1 MELLKAST
9 NMSNQFQT
17 INLKD
22 PINMSVGDLRDKSTT
37 NEIHP
42 RFASKERISK
52 ERDYLGSY
60 KIPSDTLKKR
70 TNPTEEYI
78 RKREEELRKKKAL
91 LEELEKSGGTYTSKS
106 GVLKSA
112 LNGKTEFVL
121 QELSDL
127 QNMDLSEEVTVKDD
141 LIKVLDTHV
150 SLLKRKSQE
159 QVEKLSKNK
168 KYKTKMLKN
177 KRLYN
182 NADLEEPDVDNQ
194 FLAANKS
201 RIQTLKHVQTQHKPE
216 YIPLEELEKMKLD
229 HEKELL
235 DISDEYHGRKRTPE
249 EERRRREEE
258 RVRLERQRQLHQM
271 IQRPGY
277 NNDNPL
283 ELKDIAYIQKFG
295 NYLKKKNDEY
305 DKLGYEEEWNKTRI
319 KSLNANGLVNRTD
332 GLPGDL
338 DIDDHKLYYY
348 DISDQKK
355 PSFERPLLIHPH
367 TGKESSYKKTYRKE
381 PGYQDTMG
389 RMYKTDSNLNEF
401 NNFNNSIYAKNLNE
415 TMEKSKKKL
424 TINIPNNNY
433 DEINHESI
441 KNKSVQLEK
450 DNKDNKDIQ
459 PPNSFLKMIFNMM
472 PKNFKGKTLKNR
484 IGFEMKLNDDMVKE
498 LGFENKKDFEEK
510 LNKYKTEDANLMS
523 EEEFTQFLISKG
535 QQEDEEEKNK
545 NEQNDNQLYSLT
557 NQNYYKYQDMLNQI
571 GDTDEFLPGM
581 STTTFDFLKN
591 PSTKAR
597 LKSLQ
602 TMNDTRSKSTSNMLL
617 HAKNKNFPVDKQDY
631 ILFRDRYRI
640 KNKNPNNNKFT
651 HSFESGQVRTN
662 PNMRPNMNM
671 SLNNNNYNN
680 NSYYETENMP
690 LNTYNNFSIYR
701 YQKKSDINFTIP
713 EPFNFLKNNY
723 HEKKLSKMKEI
734 LENRQKNEDD
744 VFKHTFHA
752 NPLNRRMFNKAGNL
766 KNITEKEKE
775 KRERR
780 IELKN
785 NEIKANMRPF
795 SFYDKDFESF
805 VTRKNQECI
814 PPKFI
819 PFKANPI
826 KWRSQVKMYDGM
838 VENEFS
844 RKERNKRRAE
854 EQLAKAALP
863 PRMEMHEK
871 QKKLQIEEEKRVEE
885 EKNRQDKE
893 KRLFKAK
900 KAPNFEKLHEKFISI
915 LEKKKRAAIPTVP
928 KPFTFHEPKRK
939 AELCDYLDYEN
950 NPKAKNPKKNK
961 SIEKI
966 RKTMKKKPQF
976 EPATTKSLNLLMET
990 RRKELEMRKKREED
1004 IIKEDEQRIKKQK
1017 DFNARVNGSVVMIE
1031 HKKKWKELEDKKKEA
1046 KDTFAQQ
1053 EKEKVKDY
1061 KQKMQEMNQRVS
1073 NRPLMMEEVSK
1084 VKDVNAMGQTNA

>member
-1 MELLKAST
+1 MELLKTST

-52 ERDYLGSY
+52 ERDYIGSY

-106 GVLKSA
+106 GLKSA
-112 LNGKTEFVL
+112 LNGNTEFIL

-127 QNMDLSEEVTVKDD
+127 QNMDLNEEVTVKDD

-168 KYKTKMLKN
+168 KYKAKMLKN

-216 YIPLEELEKMKLD
+216 YIPLEELEKMKLE

-249 EERRRREEE
+249 EERRRREEM
-258 RVRLERQRQLHQM
+258 RVKLERQRQLHQM
-271 IQRPGY
+271 IQRQGY

-305 DKLGYEEEWNKTRI
+305 DKLGYEEEWNNTRI

-367 TGKESSYKKTYRKE
+367 TGKESSYKKTFRKE
-381 PGYQDTMG
+381 PGYGDTMG
-389 RMYKTDSNLNEF
+389 KMYKTDSDLNEF
-401 NNFNNSIYAKNLNE
+401 HNFNNTIYANNLYE
-415 TMEKSKKKL
+415 TMKKNKKKL

-433 DEINHESI
+433 EEINHESI
-441 KNKSVQLEK
+441 KNKSLQLE
-450 DNKDNKDIQ
+450 KDNKDIQ

-472 PKNFKGKTLKNR
+472 PKNSKGKTLKNR

-510 LNKYKTEDANLMS
+510 LNKYKTEDANFMS

-545 NEQNDNQLYSLT
+545 NEADENQLYSLT
-557 NQNYYKYQDMLNQI
+557 NQNYYKYQDMLNQL

-617 HAKNKNFPVDKQDY
+617 HAKNKNYPVDKQDY
-631 ILFRDRYRI
+631 IFFRDRYRI
-640 KNKNPNNNKFT
+640 KNKNTKNNKFT

-662 PNMRPNMNM
+662 PNIRPNMNM
-671 SLNNNNYNN
+671 SANNNNNF
-680 NSYYETENMP
+680 YETENMP

-752 NPLNRRMFNKAGNL
+752 NPLNRRMFNKAGSL

-814 PPKFI
+814 PPKFV

-838 VENEFS
+838 IENELS
-844 RKERNKRRAE
+844 RKERTKRNAE
-854 EQLAKAALP
+854 DLLAKAALP

-885 EKNRQDKE
+885 EKIRQDKE

-900 KAPNFEKLHEKFISI
+900 NAPNFEKLHEKFISI

-939 AELCDYLDYEN
+939 AELNDFLDYEN

-966 RKTMKKKPQF
+966 RKVMKKKPQF

-1073 NRPLMMEEVSK
+1073 NRPLMMEEVSR
-1084 VKDVNAMGQTNA
+1084 VKDVTAMEQANA

>member
-1 MELLKAST
+1 
-9 NMSNQFQT
+9 
-17 INLKD
+17 
-22 PINMSVGDLRDKSTT
+22 
-37 NEIHP
+37 
-42 RFASKERISK
+42 
-52 ERDYLGSY
+52 
-60 KIPSDTLKKR
+60 
-70 TNPTEEYI
+70 
-78 RKREEELRKKKAL
+78 
-91 LEELEKSGGTYTSKS
+91 
-106 GVLKSA
+106 
-112 LNGKTEFVL
+112 
-121 QELSDL
+121 
-127 QNMDLSEEVTVKDD
+127 
-141 LIKVLDTHV
+141 
-150 SLLKRKSQE
+150 
-159 QVEKLSKNK
+159 
-168 KYKTKMLKN
+168 
-177 KRLYN
+177 
-182 NADLEEPDVDNQ
+182 
-194 FLAANKS
+194 
-201 RIQTLKHVQTQHKPE
+201 
-216 YIPLEELEKMKLD
+216 
-229 HEKELL
+229 
-235 DISDEYHGRKRTPE
+235 
-249 EERRRREEE
+249 
-258 RVRLERQRQLHQM
+258 
-271 IQRPGY
+271 
-277 NNDNPL
+277 
-283 ELKDIAYIQKFG
+283 
-295 NYLKKKNDEY
+295 
-305 DKLGYEEEWNKTRI
+305 
-319 KSLNANGLVNRTD
+319 
-332 GLPGDL
+332 
-338 DIDDHKLYYY
+338 
-348 DISDQKK
+348 
-355 PSFERPLLIHPH
+355 
-367 TGKESSYKKTYRKE
+367 
-381 PGYQDTMG
+381 
-389 RMYKTDSNLNEF
+389 
-401 NNFNNSIYAKNLNE
+401 
-415 TMEKSKKKL
+415 
-424 TINIPNNNY
+424 
-433 DEINHESI
+433 
-441 KNKSVQLEK
+441 
-450 DNKDNKDIQ
+450 
-459 PPNSFLKMIFNMM
+459 MM

-510 LNKYKTEDANLMS
+510 LNKYKTEDANFMS

-545 NEQNDNQLYSLT
+545 NEPNDNQLYSLT

-976 EPATTKSLNLLMET
+976 EPATTKSLTLLMET

-1084 VKDVNAMGQTNA
+1084 VKDVNAMGQANA